1 MYRSTDEL
9 QSKSG
14 MHLKKITTLAE
25 AEIAAAALDDI
36 VSSLAIPPQPI
47 VVQQMQTEMG
57 KPDPDVRKAAQ
68 IVSQDIGLTVAVL
81 KAVNSPLFGLS
92 RKVESVDA
100 AVNLIGLRALSNL
113 VTAVSL
119 RTALPGEADAL
130 ANFFDT
136 SGKRAF
142 AMARL
147 ARELP
152 GIDAPH
158 AQTFGLFCD
167 VAIPLLLRRFSH
179 YRETLQHAETDTTQ
193 SFTEIEHRAH
203 HTDHALIGALVAK
216 TWGLPQNVCLAIRL
230 HHDYKIFLDAKVPRE
245 ICTLVALGLVA
256 EAAIKRYA
264 GEHRSAEWAKG
275 GDFVA
280 GALVL
285 SPDEIEEWVAQ
296 LHADFAAGIE

>member
-1 MYRSTDEL
+1 
-9 QSKSG
+9 
-14 MHLKKITTLAE
+14 MHLKKITTQAE

-36 VSSLAIPPQPI
+36 VSSLAIPPQPA

-57 KPDPDVRKAAQ
+57 KPEPDVRKAAQ

-100 AVNLIGLRALSNL
+100 AVNMIGMRALSNL

-119 RTALPGEADAL
+119 RTTLVGEADSL
-130 ANFFDT
+130 AHFFDM
-136 SGKRAF
+136 SSKRAF
-142 AMARL
+142 ALARL

-152 GIDAPH
+152 GVDAPH

-167 VAIPLLLRRFSH
+167 VAIPLLLRRFPN
-179 YRETLQHAETDTTQ
+179 YRDTLQQAETDPTH
-193 SFTEIEHRAH
+193 SFTEIEHQAH

-216 TWGLPQNVCLAIRL
+216 TWGLPKNVCLAIRL

-245 ICTLVALGLVA
+245 ICTLIALGLIA
-256 EAAIKRYA
+256 DAAIKRYA
-264 GEHRSAEWAKG
+264 GNHPSTEWGKG

-285 SPDEIEEWVAQ
+285 SPDEIEEWVVQ

>member
-1 MYRSTDEL
+1 M
-9 QSKSG
+9 Q
-14 MHLKKITTLAE
+14 LKKITTQAE

-57 KPDPDVRKAAQ
+57 KPEPDVRKAAQ

-100 AVNLIGLRALSNL
+100 AVNMIGMRALSNL

-119 RTALPGEADAL
+119 RTTLAGEADSL
-130 ANFFDT
+130 AHFFDT
-136 SGKRAF
+136 SSKRAF
-142 AMARL
+142 ALARL

-152 GIDAPH
+152 GVEAPH

-167 VAIPLLLRRFSH
+167 VAIPLLLRRFPN
-179 YRETLQHAETDTTQ
+179 YRDTLQQAETDPTH
-193 SFTEIEHRAH
+193 SFTEIEHQAH

-216 TWGLPQNVCLAIRL
+216 TWGLPKNVCLAIRL

-245 ICTLVALGLVA
+245 ICTLIALGLIA
-256 EAAIKRYA
+256 DAAIKRYA
-264 GEHRSAEWAKG
+264 GNHPSTEWGKG

-285 SPDEIEEWVAQ
+285 SPDEIEEWVVQ

>member
-1 MYRSTDEL
+1 M
-9 QSKSG
+9 Q
-14 MHLKKITTLAE
+14 LKKITTLAE
-25 AEIAAAALDDI
+25 AEIAAAALNDI
-36 VSSLAIPPQPI
+36 VSSLAIPPQPV

-57 KPDPDVRKAAQ
+57 KPDPDVRKAAH

-92 RKVESVDA
+92 RKVESVEE
-100 AVNLIGLRALSNL
+100 AVSLIGLRALSNL
-113 VTAVSL
+113 VTAVAL
-119 RTALPGEADAL
+119 RTAMAGDADTL
-130 ANFFDT
+130 AHFFDT

-152 GIDAPH
+152 GVTAPH

-167 VAIPLLLRRFSH
+167 VAIPLLLRRFPN
-179 YRETLQHAETDTTQ
+179 YRETLQRAETDPTQ
-193 SFTEIEHRAH
+193 GFTEIEHRAH

-245 ICTLVALGLVA
+245 ICTLVALGLIA
-256 EAAIKRYA
+256 DAAINRYA
-264 GEHRSAEWAKG
+264 GGNRSTEWQKG
-275 GDFVA
+275 GDYVA

-285 SPDEIEEWVAQ
+285 SPEEIEEWVAQ